1 MQPAPATHSD
11 EDVFTTAPT
20 TIVKVAASL
29 QALCGLFWGLAGLQT
44 VLSIRFRS
52 PIVSAMP
59 WVMIVGGI
67 AMIWLGA
74 KIYRAHGTAAVAGAV
89 LGAVCGIGMAS
100 WFVGT
105 MMLGV
110 FSCISLLV
118 MPLALGA
125 CVTAVLAIAPSRR
138 ASAARRRLSE
148 QGLDL
153 GL

>member
-1 MQPAPATHSD
+1 MTPPAEAD
-11 EDVFTTAPT
+11 DDVFATEPT

-59 WVMIVGGI
+59 WLMLVGGI
-67 AMIWLGA
+67 AMIWLGSQ
-74 KIYRAHGTAAVAGAV
+74 IYRARGPAAVAGAV
-89 LGAVCGIGMAS
+89 LGAVCALGMAS
-100 WFVGT
+100 WFIGT

-110 FSCISLLV
+110 FSCIALLV
-118 MPLALGA
+118 MPLGLGA
-125 CVTAVLAIAPSRR
+125 CVTGALAIAPSRR
-138 ASAARRRLSE
+138 ASAARRRLSA